1 MLGLAWGGIGLKIFS
16 SAALGALAWWRG
28 REWLG
33 DLDWSPRVDI
43 AAADR
48 TFLIKAKIAGV
59 K

>member
-1 MLGLAWGGIGLKIFS
+1 LVP
-16 SAALGALAWWRG
+16 WRG

>member
-1 MLGLAWGGIGLKIFS
+1 LVP
-16 SAALGALAWWRG
+16 WRG

-48 TFLIKAKIAGV
+48 TFLIKAKITGGEIRAI
-59 K
+59 